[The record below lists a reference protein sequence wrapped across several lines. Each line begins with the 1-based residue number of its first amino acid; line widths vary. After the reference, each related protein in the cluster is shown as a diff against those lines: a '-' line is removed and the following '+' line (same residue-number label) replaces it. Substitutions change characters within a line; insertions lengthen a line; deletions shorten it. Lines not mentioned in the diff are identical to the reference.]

1 MSRTTP
7 LDAARS
13 YERAQATKIAARERP
28 GFHMT
33 PMAGWAND
41 PNGFCCYNGEYH
53 LFYQYNP
60 YSTVWGPMHWGH
72 AVSRDLLRWTYLP
85 AALAPDTAADAG
97 GCFSGSAIPLPD
109 GRLLLLYTGVQ
120 RATTSSREHQA
131 QCVAVG
137 DGLDFEK
144 CENNPVIDVSML
156 PGGYS
161 AVDFRDPKIWQEDGV
176 YYCVA
181 VGRHPTEEGSVLLF
195 RSPNALDWEYVTA
208 LEQSHG
214 EYGTMWE
221 CPDFFGLDGSHVLL
235 VSPMEMQASP
245 DGEFHAGHGTL
256 ALLGEYSGETH
267 RFTRSGAQPIDY
279 GLDFYAPQTM
289 LAPDGRRIMIAW
301 MESWDTCDGAPRRH
315 PWFGSMT
322 LPRELS
328 VREGRLY
335 QQPIRELETLWQGGV
350 CLQGVT
356 VDGEARFE
364 GVRGRMLD
372 MTLTIDAAASP
383 RCRRFALHLAQ
394 NERLF
399 TEIRCDLARG
409 ELVFDRSRGGSVRDI
424 PHTRHIKAFPKDGR
438 LKLRIVMDKGSIE
451 LFVNDGE
458 RALTACIRTP
468 LEADGIT
475 FYSDGPVRLDIE
487 HHELR
492 AF

>member
-1 MSRTTP
+1 MPRTTP
-7 LDAARS
+7 LDAARI
-13 YERAQATKIAARERP
+13 YERAQAAKTSAGERP
-28 GFHMT
+28 CFHLTAMV
-33 PMAGWAND
+33 GWAND
-41 PNGFCCYNGEYH
+41 PNGFCYYNGEYH

-60 YSTVWGPMHWGH
+60 YSTSWGPMYWGH
-72 AVSRDLLRWTYLP
+72 AVSKDLLRWTYLP

-120 RATTSSREHQA
+120 RATTLEQEQQA
-131 QCVAVG
+131 QCVAIG
-137 DGLDFEK
+137 DGLEFEK
-144 CENNPVIDVSML
+144 CLQNPVIGVSQL
-156 PGGYS
+156 PLGYS
-161 AVDFRDPKIWQEDGV
+161 PKDFRDPKIWQENGV
-176 YYCVA
+176 YYCVT
-181 VGRHPTEEGSVLLF
+181 VSRHTSAEGSVLLF
-195 RSPNALDWEYVTA
+195 KSRNALDWEFVTVLDA
-208 LEQSHG
+208 SHG

-221 CPDFFGLDGSHVLL
+221 CPDFFALDGTQVLL
-235 VSPMEMQASP
+235 TSPIEMQASP

-256 ALLGEYSGETH
+256 ALLGEYDAVEH
-267 RFTRSGAQPIDY
+267 RFARQSAQPIDH

-289 LAPDGRRIMIAW
+289 LAPDGRRIMVAW
-301 MESWDTCDGAPRRH
+301 MESWDTCEGAPRRH

-335 QQPIRELETLWQGGV
+335 QQPIRELATLWRTSTR
-350 CLQGVT
+350 LDGVT
-356 VDGEARFE
+356 VDGEASFA
-364 GVRGRMLD
+364 GIRGRMVD
-372 MTLTIDAAASP
+372 MTLTIDTAASP
-383 RCRRFALHLAQ
+383 ACRRFAVHLAKSQ
-394 NERLF
+394 RLF

-475 FYSDGPVRLDIE
+475 FHSDGPVRLDIE
-487 HHELR
+487 HHELSS
-492 AF
+492 F